1 MKVNITKEI
10 VELIQS
16 LDDTNN
22 ETIVNFWMMLTHYE
36 KGARISLATLRDELN
51 ISHNSSF
58 VILEKLTELK
68 LTKCFYEICCPK
80 CGKLIK
86 TVDIFNKIPQTIKC
100 SACNTDSFGLEN
112 AYIVY
117 EIINDVWNKPQPG
130 TVELGAI

>member
-1 MKVNITKEI
+1 MEVNITKEI
-10 VELIQS
+10 VELMQS

-22 ETIVNFWMMLTHYE
+22 ETIVNFWMMLTRCE
-36 KGARISLATLRDELN
+36 KGDRISLATLRDELN

-68 LTKCFYEICCPK
+68 LAKCSYNIYCPK

-86 TVDIFNKIPQTIKC
+86 TVDVINSIPQTMKC
-100 SACNTDSFGLEN
+100 SACNTDSFGIEN

-117 EIINDVWNKPQPG
+117 EIVNDIWNKLQPG
-130 TVELGAI
+130 TVELGMI

>member
-22 ETIVNFWMMLTHYE
+22 ETIVNFWMMLTRYE
-36 KGARISLATLRDELN
+36 KGDCISLATLRDELN

-68 LTKCFYEICCPK
+68 LTKCFYDICCPK

-100 SACNTDSFGLEN
+100 STCNTDSFGFEN

-117 EIINDVWNKPQPG
+117 EIVDDVWNKPQPG
-130 TVELGAI
+130 TVELGAL

>member
-10 VELIQS
+10 VELMQT

-22 ETIVNFWMMLTHYE
+22 ETIVNFWMILTHCE
-36 KGARISLATLRDELN
+36 KGDRISSAALRDELN

-58 VILEKLTELK
+58 VILEKLVELK
-68 LTKCFYEICCPK
+68 LAKCFYNVYCPK

-86 TVDIFNKIPQTIKC
+86 TVDVFNRIPQTIKC
-100 SACNTDSFGLEN
+100 STCNTDSIALEN

-117 EIINDVWNKPQPG
+117 EIVDDVWNKPQPG
-130 TVELGAI
+130 TVELGAL

>member
-22 ETIVNFWMMLTHYE
+22 ETIVNFWMMLTRYE
-36 KGARISLATLRDELN
+36 KGDCISLATLRDELN

-68 LTKCFYEICCPK
+68 LTKCFYDICCPK

-100 SACNTDSFGLEN
+100 SACNTDSFCLEN
-112 AYIVY
+112 AYLVY
-117 EIINDVWNKPQPG
+117 EIINDVWNNPQPG
-130 TVELGAI
+130 TVELETF